1 MRKKYIIVILFKINF
16 IFERWSKTVNALKEE
31 FYFANYYCTVMMV
44 FNAYPGSH
52 SKTIYS
58 SKLSCNKIK
67 MKAKKNLYKS
77 KTIFNSSKPNIL
89 HSLKDRNFWLSADC
103 SLRISEPLSFVPLN
117 KYRILVLSLIMALS
131 ASRWAVNR
139 HMGNKFYPSSFTF
152 CSYIY

>member
-1 MRKKYIIVILFKINF
+1 MLFLKDGQKQWMLWKKSFILQTITVI
-16 IFERWSKTVNALKEE
+16 
-31 FYFANYYCTVMMV
+31 MV
-44 FNAYPGSH
+44 FNACPGSH

-58 SKLSCNKIK
+58 SKLSSNKIK
-67 MKAKKNLYKS
+67 MKAKKTLYKS
-77 KTIFNSSKPNIL
+77 KIIFNSSKPNIL
-89 HSLKDRNFWLSADC
+89 YSLKDSLSADC